1 MKEDCYDP
9 SSSYKQLFS
18 KSKLGYFHDLRYIA
32 KNNLLFKS
40 QDNILYFNR
49 ILSQKVLK
57 TASAN
62 NNQKA
67 LTELLQKMRSQ
78 ITPQSVTIAT
88 WLFHK
93 TMRVA
98 MQGLHV
104 DHDSINK
111 VKQHIIQGNQ
121 NVVLMPVFK
130 SFADTLLMVY
140 ICVEF
145 GL

>member
-1 MKEDCYDP
+1 
-9 SSSYKQLFS
+9 
-18 KSKLGYFHDLRYIA
+18 
-32 KNNLLFKS
+32 
-40 QDNILYFNR
+40 
-49 ILSQKVLK
+49 
-57 TASAN
+57 
-62 NNQKA
+62 
-67 LTELLQKMRSQ
+67 
-78 ITPQSVTIAT
+78 
-88 WLFHK
+88 
-93 TMRVA
+93 

-111 VKQHIIQGNQ
+111 VKQHILQGNQ

>member
-18 KSKLGYFHDLRYIA
+18 KSKLGFFHDLRYIA
-32 KNNLLFKS
+32 KNNLLFRS
-40 QDNILYFNR
+40 QDNILYFDR
-49 ILSQKVLK
+49 ILSHKKVK
-57 TASAN
+57 TIS
-62 NNQKA
+62 NQKA
-67 LTELLQKMRSQ
+67 LTEQLQKMRSQ

-104 DHDSINK
+104 DHDSIDK
-111 VKQHIIQGNQ
+111 VKQHIFQGNQ